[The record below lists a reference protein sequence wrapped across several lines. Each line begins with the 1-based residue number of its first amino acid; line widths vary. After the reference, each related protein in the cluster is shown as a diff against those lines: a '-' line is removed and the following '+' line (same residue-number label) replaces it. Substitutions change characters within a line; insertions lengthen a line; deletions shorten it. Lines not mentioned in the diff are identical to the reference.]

1 MYADIRRS
9 ARKRGKEIKGKNGKK
24 QRCMQI

>member
-9 ARKRGKEIKGKNGKK
+9 ARKRGKEIKDKKREK